1 MNSKKLL
8 TVTSVAE
15 ILEVSPSTVYRLIKA
30 EELSAIKIGQRQV
43 RVQQEDLATY
53 IEACRVSKKLRE
65 VKNLNPVKAG
75 EKQVITYQQRVGDAK
90 ENQLEDAADSGAK
103 GLSRRR
109 FLRGSFG
116 LVLAATA
123 NFIGGVGATLVYQEF
138 AHSVEDQ
145 RQLQLL
151 EQERLA
157 SIERLFGGLY
167 SFSWSAGLTHLIQD
181 YGITQ
186 FQQSSNVIASVSL
199 GAALGLQGRD
209 WLNKAIY
216 TGDLPGPV
224 RIDGDI
230 IVVGSPTSDAIAKTS
245 FEYSGARYELKRA
258 VDPLI
263 ELPITYI
270 LDKEELGDGEV
281 LLRRYVAGEEKEMYN
296 WALRMGK
303 EVLPPP
309 KLGANQW
316 LQTDYL
322 LITRIPNLMSRKAF
336 LDGAEI
342 LIIGG
347 AHGTGTEAIG
357 LLLKDAKLLSRIETQ
372 RQNAPYFQI
381 LVPIVE
387 IVHAFDGVRKHT
399 MPVRLGDPVTKPIS
413 VDIDRLLSKWS
424 APHT

>member
-8 TVTSVAE
+8 TVTSVAN

-30 EELSAIKIGQRQV
+30 EELPAVKIGQRQV
-43 RVQQEDLATY
+43 RIRQEDLVTY
-53 IEACRVSKKLRE
+53 VEACRISKKLRT
-65 VKNLNPVKAG
+65 VNNLNPVKTG
-75 EKQVITYQQRVGDAK
+75 SKQVTTYQKREESTEESQLKDLTDA
-90 ENQLEDAADSGAK
+90 GAK
-103 GLSRRR
+103 GLTRRR
-109 FLRGSFG
+109 FLRGTFG

-123 NFIGGVGATLVYQEF
+123 NLIGGVGATLIYQEF
-138 AHSVEDQ
+138 AHRVEDQ

-157 SIERLFGGLY
+157 SIERLFGGLHD
-167 SFSWSAGLTHLIQD
+167 FSWSAGLTHFIKD

-186 FQQSSNVIASVSL
+186 FQESSNIIASISL

-209 WLNKAIY
+209 WLDKAIY
-216 TGDLPGPV
+216 TEDLPGPV
-224 RIDGDI
+224 CIDGDI
-230 IVVGSPTSDAIAKTS
+230 ITVGSPTSDVIARAS

-270 LDKEELGDGEV
+270 LDKDELDGGEV

-303 EVLPPP
+303 DILPPP
-309 KLGANQW
+309 KLGTNRW

-336 LDGAEI
+336 FDGAEI
-342 LIIGG
+342 LLIGG

-357 LLLKDAKLLSRIETQ
+357 LLLKDAKLLSRIEAE
-372 RQNAPYFQI
+372 RQNSPYFQI

-387 IVHAFDGVRKHT
+387 IVHGFDGVRKHT
-399 MPVRLGDPVTKPIS
+399 MPVRLGDPITKPVSI
-413 VDIDRLLSKWS
+413 DIERLLARWS